1 MKQIIVKDIKLSLSN
16 SENLLHL
23 TEKQTMAISN
33 AILYEEF
40 NKFSQRDLQ
49 IFQSQRATL
58 LVSDSG
64 IMTAEMYA
72 GLMGYF
78 FNEKAFSEEEKTTFL
93 YPIFDR
99 ELTQKELF
107 ITADELLTFKAYE
120 YLPLLR
126 KVIKDTI
133 VKDMSDSML
142 IVSVR
147 FALLEQ
153 INKL

>member
-1 MKQIIVKDIKLSLSN
+1 MKQIVVKDIKLSISN
-16 SENLLHL
+16 NENLLPL
-23 TEKQTMAISN
+23 TKEQTMAISN

-49 IFQSQRATL
+49 IFQTQRATL

-64 IMTAEMYA
+64 IMSAEMYA

-93 YPIFDR
+93 FPIFDR

-107 ITADELLTFKAYE
+107 IAADELLIFKAYE

>member
-23 TEKQTMAISN
+23 TEKQTMVISN

>member
-1 MKQIIVKDIKLSLSN
+1 MKQIVVKDIKLSISN
-16 SENLLHL
+16 NENLLPL
-23 TEKQTMAISN
+23 TKEQTMAISN

-78 FNEKAFSEEEKTTFL
+78 FNEKAFSEEEKTNFL

>member
-1 MKQIIVKDIKLSLSN
+1 MKQIVVKDIKLLISN
-16 SENLLHL
+16 NENLLSL
-23 TEKQTMAISN
+23 TKEQTMAISN

-49 IFQSQRATL
+49 IFQTQRATL
-58 LVSDSG
+58 LVSDSA

-72 GLMGYF
+72 GLMDHF

-107 ITADELLTFKAYE
+107 IAADELLTFKAYE

-133 VKDMSDSML
+133 VKDMSDTML